1 MYTHNKTSSK
11 LLEQAVDAFNSLPGI
26 GRRTALKLA
35 LYILRQPKENVG
47 IFANNI
53 FSFRE
58 KVKRCHVCHNVSDS
72 DLCNVCADPGRDR
85 TTVCVVQDVQDVIA
99 IENTRQFNGLYHV
112 LGGLISPVD
121 GVGPADLN
129 IESLVERVSHGDI
142 KEVVFAVSS
151 TTDGETTK
159 FFISRK
165 LAEFPIKMSSIS
177 SGISVGEEIEYTDE
191 VTLGQSLL
199 NRININ

>member
-58 KVKRCHVCHNVSDS
+58 KVKRCYVCHNVSDS

-85 TTVCVVQDVQDVIA
+85 TIVCVVQDVQDVIA

-129 IESLVERVSHGDI
+129 IDSLVERVSHGDI